1 MQGTVQPDLNRRG
14 LLKFLVALTASRTP
28 MAWARKDRL
37 NMLLHS
43 SAESP
48 AQGTGAGTAGPP
60 IPQSVIANAAKAIE
74 EGALNGPFRPS
85 WESLRTHPN
94 ARWFDD
100 AKFGIYC
107 HWGAFSVPAF
117 CSEKGFGDEWY
128 SYHMYIKGTGVNA
141 YHLQHY
147 GPLNKFGFKDF
158 IPTFKAE
165 RFDPDA
171 WADLFKNA
179 GARFAGPVTMFA
191 DGFAMWRSRLTRW
204 NSVNMGPRRDVVG
217 ELSKAIRRHDMKFV
231 TTFHHQWRWGWFPTL
246 DKTTDTA
253 DPEYADL
260 YGPPLPS
267 SACLLRRDSKPL
279 PDREFCE
286 WWVSMMGE
294 VIDRYR
300 PDLIWIDARMNAI
313 DEKYRRDV
321 VAFYYNR
328 AAEWGRE
335 VVLTYKDIDI
345 PPGVAVLDL
354 ERGRLDNLVHYK
366 WLTDD
371 SIDWN
376 SWGYTQNHNYKSVK
390 RLIHELIDIVSKN
403 GNLLLNVGPM
413 ADGTFPEPA
422 RKCLLG
428 IGDWLRLNGEAIY
441 GTRPWET
448 YGEGPTKMKGGPFAE
463 EKIQEFTA
471 QDVRFTTKGNVL
483 YAISLGRPDKELV
496 INSLSTARKLWFGE
510 IGEVRL
516 LGVDAPLRW
525 ARENKGLTVQIPH
538 TFSGSDACVF
548 KITGKGR

>member
-1 MQGTVQPDLNRRG
+1 MEE
-14 LLKFLVALTASRTP
+14 RT
-28 MAWARKDRL
+28 RK
-37 NMLLHS
+37 
-43 SAESP
+43 
-48 AQGTGAGTAGPP
+48 
-60 IPQSVIANAAKAIE
+60 
-74 EGALNGPFRPS
+74 GPFQPT
-85 WESLRTHPN
+85 WESIRTHSN
-94 ARWFDD
+94 APWFDD

-117 CSEKGFGDEWY
+117 CSEKDFGDEWY

-141 YHLQHY
+141 YHEQHY

-158 IPTFKAE
+158 IPMFKAE
-165 RFDPDA
+165 KFDPDS
-171 WADLFKNA
+171 WADLFKKA

-191 DGFAMWRSRLTRW
+191 DGFAMWDSRLTRW

-217 ELSKAIRRHDMKFV
+217 ELAQAIRKQDMKFV
-231 TTFHHQWRWGWFPTL
+231 STFHHHWRWGWFPTM

-260 YGPPLPS
+260 YGAPLPR
-267 SACLLRRDSKPL
+267 SASLLLHDPEPK

-286 WWVSMMGE
+286 WWLSLMGE

-300 PDLIWIDARMNAI
+300 PDLVWIDDKMQVV
-313 DEKYRRDV
+313 DEQYRKELL
-321 VAFYYNR
+321 AYYYNR
-328 AAEWGRE
+328 AAEWNRD
-335 VVLTYKDIDI
+335 VVLTYKHVDL

-354 ERGRLDNLVHYK
+354 ERGRLDKLVAYK

-376 SWGYTQNHNYKSVK
+376 SWGYTQNHNYKSSR

-403 GNLLLNVGPM
+403 GNLLLNVGPR
-413 ADGTFPEPA
+413 ADGTFPEAA
-422 RKCLLG
+422 RKCLLE
-428 IGDWLRLNGEAIY
+428 IGAWLRLNGEAIY

-448 YGEGPTKMKGGPFAE
+448 YGEGPSKVIAGTLME
-463 EKIQEFTA
+463 EKVGEFTP

-483 YAISLGRPDKELV
+483 YAISLGRPAKELV
-496 INSLSTARKLWFGE
+496 VASLGSTRKLWFGE

-516 LGVDAPLRW
+516 LGADARLHWYRD
-525 ARENKGLTVQIPH
+525 ARGLTVQIPD

-548 KITGKGR
+548 RITG